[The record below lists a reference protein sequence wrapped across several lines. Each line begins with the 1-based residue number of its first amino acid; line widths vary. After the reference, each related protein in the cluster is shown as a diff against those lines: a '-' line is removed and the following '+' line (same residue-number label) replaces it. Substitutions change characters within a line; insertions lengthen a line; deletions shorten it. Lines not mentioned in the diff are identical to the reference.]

1 MSDTNGSREETSG
14 SDGVESRQ
22 NDNVINLAELA
33 TETFGSSPALAPLPL
48 VRLGRDPVDVSLFT
62 ADARPVD
69 IHWLRDG
76 GQWHLLKCNGDR
88 CVLCMGR
95 NRRQRNALLPVLDAE
110 AQEVALL
117 PVPLD
122 ERVGSLLQELKPHL
136 GGEGGRKLLEVS
148 RLENRRHSVTPLD
161 GAESLDL
168 GDDVIRAFID
178 RLAGMTSAAITEYY
192 QLSYKQ
198 IVNQDLLR
206 DFPRLRARVL
216 NRHPGLDLDTL

>member
-1 MSDTNGSREETSG
+1 MSDTTGSLEETSG

-22 NDNVINLAELA
+22 NDDVINLAELA

-48 VRLGRDPVDVSLFT
+48 VRLGRDPVDIRLFT
-62 ADARPVD
+62 SDARPVD
-69 IHWLRDG
+69 IHWLKDA
-76 GQWHLLKCNGDR
+76 GQWFVLRCNGER

-117 PVPLD
+117 PVPMD
-122 ERVGSLLQELKPHL
+122 ERADSLLHELKPHL

-148 RLENRRHSVTPLD
+148 RLENRRYSVTPLD

-168 GDDVIRAFID
+168 GDDAIRGFIG
-178 RLAGMTSAAITEYY
+178 RLDGMTSAAITEYY

-198 IVNQDLLR
+198 IANQDILR